1 MTSYFSI
8 SLFIFIVM
16 LYFINSTL
24 LSRYRNPNE
33 YLSPSD
39 TQFVQQIPDDMF
51 ESLVMERPELRGVL
65 TSVRRAKVRHPVLEP
80 VESQPA
86 FRVLYLDEDEEEED
100 EAPAFIP
107 APTYI
112 PKSIADSTRP
122 PDYTDDMDDA
132 DDADDEDHN
141 PGQEE
146 GLDTEHSKHKSTR
159 LLPFIVRPV
168 QNKSRRFF
176 FDWFDF
182 DFSGKKD
189 APWKASCF
197 LCNKWDQNIP
207 LGAACYKAF
216 HSADQRYISMKRFFR
231 ANCYYHPEVQG
242 FEISTFE
249 WGGQKYS
256 GDKGLKR
263 RYYGLYTGGCFKR
276 FLDIGE
282 VYTARGCRAH
292 WPDFQKNLLS
302 HRFRRLEALLF
313 KKPEGCISS
322 HAASLVP
329 FSRGISLFSRF
340 HVCTCK
346 RRWCNS
352 APPNNTPTLA
362 VFIVTLLFIR
372 FI

>member
-1 MTSYFSI
+1 MTSNFSI
-8 SLFIFIVM
+8 SLFIFIV
-16 LYFINSTL
+16 LLHFINSTL

-39 TQFVQQIPDDMF
+39 TQFVQQLPDDMF
-51 ESLVMERPELRGVL
+51 ESLVMERPDLRGVL
-65 TSVRRAKVRHPVLEP
+65 TSVRRAKEQHPVLEP
-80 VESQPA
+80 MESQPA
-86 FRVLYLDEDEEEED
+86 FRELYPDEDEEEED

-112 PKSIADSTRP
+112 PTSSADSTRP

-146 GLDTEHSKHKSTR
+146 GLDTEHTKHNSTR
-159 LLPFIVRPV
+159 LLPFISRPA
-168 QNKSRRFF
+168 QNKSRRGWD
-176 FDWFDF
+176 DWF

-189 APWKASCF
+189 APWRASCY

-207 LGAACYKAF
+207 VAPVCHRMF
-216 HSADQRYISMKRFFR
+216 NSDDWRYRTMARFYR
-231 ANCYYHPEVQG
+231 ANCYYHPELQE
-242 FEISTFE
+242 FEISKFE
-249 WGGQKYS
+249 WRGYKYS

-263 RYYGLYTGGCFKR
+263 WYYGLYTGGCFKR

-282 VYTARGCRAH
+282 LYTARGCRAP
-292 WPDFQKNLLS
+292 WPDWQKNLLS
-302 HRFRRLEALLF
+302 HRFRRLEVLLF
-313 KKPEGCISS
+313 KRPEGCISS

-346 RRWCNS
+346 RRRCNS

-372 FI
+372 VF